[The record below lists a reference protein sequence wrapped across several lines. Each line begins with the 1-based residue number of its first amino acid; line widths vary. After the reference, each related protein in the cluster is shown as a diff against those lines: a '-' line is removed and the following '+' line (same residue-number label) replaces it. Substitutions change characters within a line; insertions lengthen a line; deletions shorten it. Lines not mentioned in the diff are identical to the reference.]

1 MPTAAR
7 SLSPWTA
14 LVSSDRPAIAAPQS
28 PYFRALQAPRYERQ
42 AIIRDYEETFERA
55 LIVVNGPIHPH
66 MVAPFADAV
75 GDLAPDEN
83 LDLMLT
89 SLGGDGEIAY
99 RLAAMCHGG
108 RPDFRVVVVDLA
120 ASAATLMALAAESI
134 VMSDVSALGP
144 VDPQIYVDGWGDYY
158 PAKDIIEIVDDL
170 EARANENPQAFEYYV
185 ALLSEIDAMLYQS
198 AVSATRRT
206 QELVPQLVDLR
217 RVSPNEDT
225 VKALTAELQ
234 SHAEHSATINYQRA
248 REIGLDVEYCPP
260 NSDRWRT
267 LWRLH
272 AHYLALSGAYSAVGV
287 TVEGRRVSFHFHI

>member
-89 SLGGDGEIAY
+89 SLGGDGEIA
-99 RLAAMCHGG
+99 
-108 RPDFRVVVVDLA
+108 
-120 ASAATLMALAAESI
+120 
-134 VMSDVSALGP
+134 
-144 VDPQIYVDGWGDYY
+144 
-158 PAKDIIEIVDDL
+158 
-170 EARANENPQAFEYYV
+170 
-185 ALLSEIDAMLYQS
+185 
-198 AVSATRRT
+198 
-206 QELVPQLVDLR
+206 
-217 RVSPNEDT
+217 
-225 VKALTAELQ
+225 
-234 SHAEHSATINYQRA
+234 
-248 REIGLDVEYCPP
+248 
-260 NSDRWRT
+260 
-267 LWRLH
+267 
-272 AHYLALSGAYSAVGV
+272 
-287 TVEGRRVSFHFHI
+287 